1 METDFSGRQALV
13 VGGTGGIGA
22 TIAQGLAERGAQV
35 TVHGGSS
42 EDRLRRVL
50 QGISSVGGTAQG
62 FLHPIT
68 SAESVDSLFRRLPRV
83 DILVWAWG
91 PFLRKPLETY
101 TSGDWEYLAKANF
114 SWPGAMV
121 SLTLRGMLDRGWGRL
136 LLFGGTN
143 TDTIRG
149 FTSTAVYSAAKT
161 ALAVVVKSTAK
172 TAADRGVTC
181 NMICPGFVDTEY
193 LSEEARA
200 YGKSK
205 SPNHTLLSTRAVAEL
220 GIQILLSSQINGAII
235 PMDGGVT
242 L

>member
-1 METDFSGRQALV
+1 METDFSGRPALV

-22 TIAQGLAERGAQV
+22 VMAQKLAERGARV

-50 QGISSVGGTAQG
+50 QGIAVAGGTAQG

-68 SAESVDSLFRRLPRV
+68 SAESVESLFQRV
-83 DILVWAWG
+83 PSPDILVWAWG
-91 PFLRKPLETY
+91 PFLRKPLERC
-101 TSGDWEYLAKANF
+101 TSHDWEYLTRANF
-114 SWPGAMV
+114 SWPGVLV
-121 SLTLRGMLDRGWGRL
+121 SLSLRGMLDRGWGRI

-172 TAADRGVTC
+172 TAAERGVTC

-205 SPNHTLLSTRAVAEL
+205 SPAHELLSPEDVAEL
-220 GIQILLSSQINGAII
+220 GIQILLSPQINGAII
-235 PMDGGVT
+235 SVDGGVT